1 MIKAKRIVW
10 LSDYLD
16 ESNEIF
22 SRYGVKSLV
31 VSEEGVFFGKYRV
44 HPDFVYLMRVPFEFF
59 VSVTF
64 ESESARKCA
73 SEQIRRERIGAFL
86 DYLNERVLQRHP
98 SIASGKKTV
107 RAVWSVEY
115 GDLNDDDKDSAHCH
129 LLICLDERFADTVR
143 FEVLADI
150 DGLSAKSLSAFDFAT
165 LDVGSIRGAQTRA
178 VRYVSKIEYGRED
191 KHFGFSKG
199 FHRVIRRKYVPKDLP
214 EAA

>member
-1 MIKAKRIVW
+1 MSKDKKVVW
-10 LSDYLD
+10 LSDYLE

-31 VSEEGVFFGKYRV
+31 VSEGRVFFGKYPV
-44 HPDFVYLMRVPFEFF
+44 HPDFVYLIRVPFEFF

-64 ESESARKCA
+64 ESESARKSA
-73 SEQIRRERIGAFL
+73 SEQIRRERISVFL

-98 SIASGKKTV
+98 SIVSGKKTV

-115 GDLNDDDKDSAHCH
+115 GDLNDDKDSAHCH
-129 LLICLDERFADTVR
+129 LLVYLDERVADAVR

-150 DGLSAKSLSAFDFAT
+150 KGLNAKSLSAFDFAT

-199 FHRVIRRKYVPKDLP
+199 FHRVIRKKYVPKDLP